1 MSLEKG
7 VRQTSP
13 TVSYTKHTKNK
24 FSSNHS
30 SSPCPSSQKTPITS
44 FFGRF
49 VLCNDFCFFGLA
61 LVFRLVFSMKNSWNE
76 NQRKWDLKPP
86 KIQEM
91 TTGTSICPVVFE
103 HRKYS
108 TGKLSNYVTLNLNPA
123 EPLTLVVTL
132 NPS

>member
-1 MSLEKG
+1 MSDNNNNHSRGMSLEKG

-61 LVFRLVFSMKNSWNE
+61 LVFRLVFSMKNSCVIRLIFGNE
-76 NQRKWDLKPP
+76 NQRKMGSETT

-91 TTGTSICPVVFE
+91 TTGTSICPVV
-103 HRKYS
+103 
-108 TGKLSNYVTLNLNPA
+108 LNIGNIV
-123 EPLTLVVTL
+123 LVNFQIT
-132 NPS
+132 